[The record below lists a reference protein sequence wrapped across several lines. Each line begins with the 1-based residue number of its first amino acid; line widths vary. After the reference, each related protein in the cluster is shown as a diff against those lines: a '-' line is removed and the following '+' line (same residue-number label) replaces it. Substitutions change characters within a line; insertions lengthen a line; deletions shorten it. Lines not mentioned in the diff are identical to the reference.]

1 MSIRV
6 MHGDCLQVMRALAGE
21 GVQVDAVICDPPYCS
36 GGVTEAGR
44 GSATH
49 QGLRT
54 GTMRDGRFRWFDG
67 DVMTTAGL
75 CYLLR
80 EVAVAAHDLLP
91 PTGHVMMFA
100 DWRMVPML
108 APAIESAGFRYRS
121 MIVWDKGSMGCGLG
135 FRPAHE
141 IIMHFTG
148 RAPAFH
154 SASCGNV
161 IRAKRVHTNERDH
174 PAEKPAALLR
184 ELIKVVVPPGGAV
197 LDCFAGS
204 GSMGVAAEAE
214 GRRAILIERDA
225 SMCADIERRAAERA
239 GLFADVA
246 A

>member
-1 MSIRV
+1 MSARII
-6 MHGDCLQVMRALAGE
+6 HGDCLVEMRKLDGE
-21 GVQVDAVICDPPYCS
+21 GVRVDAVICDPPYCS

-54 GTMRDGRFRWFDG
+54 ETMRDGRFRWFDG

-75 CYLLR
+75 CFLLR
-80 EVAVAAHDLLP
+80 EVAVAAYDLLP
-91 PTGHVMMFA
+91 SSGHILMFA

-141 IIMHFTG
+141 IILHFTG

-161 IRAKRVHTNERDH
+161 IRAKRVHTSERDH
-174 PAEKPAALLR
+174 PAEKPVTLLR
-184 ELIKVVVPPGGAV
+184 ELIKVVSPPGGMV

-204 GSMGVAAEAE
+204 GSLGVAAEAE
-214 GRRAILIERDA
+214 GRQAILIERDA
-225 SMCADIERRAAERA
+225 GMCAEMARRATQRA
-239 GLFADVA
+239 GLFAEVA